1 MFMNT
6 LRNRLGG
13 WRPPAGT
20 RRWPQAVYWRRRLVA
35 LAIVMAVLSL
45 IAWAFAG
52 AITAASGS
60 GAGSGS
66 GTASGPGAAAGSG
79 QAAGSGPG
87 PGSAGAGPAAGSG
100 AGGQGS
106 AHARPCPH
114 GDVVLSLFASE
125 AAYPGQQ
132 FPQFTVDVVATD
144 QATCTFNVG
153 ARHVALVIR
162 SGTRQIWSSADC
174 AQGSGTL
181 VSDLQRG
188 VPTVLPI
195 SWNRESSAQGCPR
208 PGPAVRAGSYTAT
221 AIDGTLAS
229 NPVTIYVG

>member
-13 WRPPAGT
+13 W
-20 RRWPQAVYWRRRLVA
+20 RWPQAVYWRRRLVA

-188 VPTVLPI
+188 VP
-195 SWNRESSAQGCPR
+195 
-208 PGPAVRAGSYTAT
+208 
-221 AIDGTLAS
+221 
-229 NPVTIYVG
+229 